1 MRRYELSDAEWA
13 MISDLLPEQ
22 HSHRQGRSWRDHR
35 AVLNGIFWVLC
46 SGANWRDVPERYGP
60 WSTVYT
66 RFRRWRSDGTFD
78 RILNRL
84 QIELDERGLID
95 YATWMADST
104 SVRAS
109 KAAAGARK
117 KGTPANLT
125 IMRWDAPEV
134 GSRQRCT
141 SSVTVE
147 GCRSPR
153 GALAGSATTPASL
166 RC

>member
-1 MRRYELSDAEWA
+1 

-22 HSHRQGRSWRDHR
+22 HTRRLSHPWRDHR

-46 SGANWRDVPERYGP
+46 SGASWRDVPERYGP

-78 RILNRL
+78 RILRRL
-84 QIELDERGLID
+84 QIEPPGERGLID

-117 KGTPANLT
+117 KGIRANLT
-125 IMRWDAPEV
+125 TMRWDDPGAV
-134 GSRQRCT
+134 SRQRCT
-141 SSVTVE
+141 SFATVE

-153 GALAGSATTPASL
+153 GSLAGSATTPASL